1 MYKYYCFNA
10 IAECGLANLSE
21 DFVPVSDAKDAD
33 GILVRSAAQIGRASC
48 RERV

>member
-21 DFVPVSDAKDAD
+21 DFAPVSDAKDAD
-33 GILVRSAAQIGRASC
+33 GILVRSAALHELESFCGL
-48 RERV
+48 

>member
-10 IAECGLANLSE
+10 IAERGLANLSE

-33 GILVRSAAQIGRASC
+33 
-48 RERV
+48 